1 MNPHVAQNTSVIVSP
16 LRNNKK
22 ISDAQAG
29 LTHVSIRGKHAEM
42 GQHDA
47 VLANEVNRL
56 HQMVVHNEYV
66 KKTSLL

>member
-22 ISDAQAG
+22 ISDAQDG
-29 LTHVSIRGKHAEM
+29 LVHVSIRGKHVEM

-56 HQMVVHNEYV
+56 NHMVVHNEYV